1 MTSVVIDTSGGLD
14 DEALEAAAIASLD
27 LDHEIL
33 VAGDEAVITEK
44 LQAIAHDAERLRVL
58 HAETRVEHGMDMPT
72 MLSRLP
78 RSSIAIGLDWVAKTP
93 DSVFVSAAPPSAI
106 VYQALRALPRVKSVS
121 RAALAAVYPTL
132 HHRGPNKDPFA
143 LLLDV
148 GATAQCTS
156 DHLVTFAAVGAA
168 YASKISGVERPRV
181 ALLTNGP
188 DTTNAPP
195 AVRDADRRLLRAEAD
210 FDYVGSLRGDQ
221 VMLGE
226 ADVIVTDG
234 FTGDILVRTLEGI
247 ATTGE
252 ALLKRAQ
259 QRFQWRLGMSM
270 LGEGIDALRE
280 FTNWENYG
288 GAPLLGVNR
297 PVIITQ
303 NNSGRRAFLNATRL
317 GAKMLRLDVIE
328 AVAQGV
334 AGLRE
339 FEARARAPRPA
350 TKRGR
355 EDDA

>member
-1 MTSVVIDTSGGLD
+1 M
-14 DEALEAAAIASLD
+14 
-27 LDHEIL
+27 
-33 VAGDEAVITEK
+33 
-44 LQAIAHDAERLRVL
+44 
-58 HAETRVEHGMDMPT
+58 
-72 MLSRLP
+72 
-78 RSSIAIGLDWVAKTP
+78 
-93 DSVFVSAAPPSAI
+93 
-106 VYQALRALPRVKSVS
+106 KSVS